1 MLILSINQGWATRQ
15 VDFSKYFVQDTLLE
29 YVYLALPYYYYYDT
43 GEDRDKMFMKL
54 NKSLNGLV
62 QKSLYRYN
70 NLKVYFEPRGFKP
83 IPLYPFNFIRKR
95 HDFTHICGWCVL
107 LFGTDQD
114 NIDEVIKDLEDSGVS
129 LTVEEDMYNFL
140 EVGVYTDT
148 QSGKVTITQRGL
160 TKKMLNI
167 VRIIYSNNNN
177 TIAATMLL
185 GKYYD
190 RNPFN

>member
-43 GEDRDKMFMKL
+43 GEDRDMMFMKL

-83 IPLYPFNFIRKR
+83 FPLYPFILYGRGMISLIYVDDVFSSL
-95 HDFTHICGWCVL
+95 VL
-107 LFGTDQD
+107 TKIILMKLSR
-114 NIDEVIKDLEDSGVS
+114 ILRILVS
-129 LTVEEDMYNFL
+129 L
-140 EVGVYTDT
+140 
-148 QSGKVTITQRGL
+148 
-160 TKKMLNI
+160 
-167 VRIIYSNNNN
+167 
-177 TIAATMLL
+177 
-185 GKYYD
+185 
-190 RNPFN
+190 